1 MAAFFLD
8 FLENGKVDRGQER
21 GPRVSRACSQRS
33 QYHLIKEYTLNH
45 NIKASRI
52 YGKYNIKASIIS
64 GKHNVKASIIS
75 GILLK

>member
-21 GPRVSRACSQRS
+21 GPRV
-33 QYHLIKEYTLNH
+33 QYHLIKEYTINH
-45 NIKASRI
+45 NVKASRI

-64 GKHNVKASIIS
+64 GKYNVKASIIS
-75 GILLK
+75 GILLT